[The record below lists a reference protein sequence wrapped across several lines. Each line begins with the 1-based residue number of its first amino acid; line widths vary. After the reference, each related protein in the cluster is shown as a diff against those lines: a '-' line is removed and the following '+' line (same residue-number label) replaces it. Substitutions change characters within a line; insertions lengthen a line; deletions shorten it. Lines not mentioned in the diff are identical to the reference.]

1 MVWERSLTVKLWN
14 IIGYECEDAEHK
26 QSQSA
31 RDEGGRY
38 KTYCISTLAIDG
50 SPRGA
55 PGKYA
60 AIGFGVLQVGFD
72 HEGQPKEGEYGTVPA
87 QCEGQKT
94 FKSCEV
100 FAMRKALG
108 RAVSPL
114 TILTSNFG
122 VVQGLGR
129 GDVHCTSDKNPNVDA
144 WTIYQTLSKSE
155 KEVGQDSSWL

>member
-1 MVWERSLTVKLWN
+1 MQPLDWD
-14 IIGYECEDAEHK
+14 I
-26 QSQSA
+26 
-31 RDEGGRY
+31 
-38 KTYCISTLAIDG
+38 
-50 SPRGA
+50 
-55 PGKYA
+55 
-60 AIGFGVLQVGFD
+60 LQVGFD

-87 QCEGQKT
+87 KWEGQKT

-108 RAVSPL
+108 RAVLPL

-129 GDVHCTSDKNPNVDA
+129 GDVHCTPDKNPNVDA

-155 KEVGQDSSWL
+155 KEVGQDSSW